1 MCSFKSLE
9 KVHSTFFEP
18 LVIGT
23 TFSGSPSIFIVFAGL
38 SSLIKK
44 CVQDIFSMYA
54 YTCLPSHN
62 MAFLTF
68 GNAKLCGIIISDYNR
83 HTNTKGEF
91 TWKMICSRGG

>member
-9 KVHSTFFEP
+9 KVHSIFFEP
-18 LVIGT
+18 LVIRT
-23 TFSGSPSIFIVFAGL
+23 TFSGSPSIFTIFCRVIQFD
-38 SSLIKK
+38 KK

-54 YTCLPSHN
+54 YTCLPSNN
-62 MAFLTF
+62 MAFLPF

-91 TWKMICSRGG
+91 TCKMICSRGG